1 MKPDNTSK
9 YAANRFSIAP
19 MLDGI
24 DAWLKLLILNNL
36 SFNLVG

>member
-19 MLDGI
+19 MLDWADFI
-24 DAWLKLLILNNL
+24 
-36 SFNLVG
+36 VGKGF